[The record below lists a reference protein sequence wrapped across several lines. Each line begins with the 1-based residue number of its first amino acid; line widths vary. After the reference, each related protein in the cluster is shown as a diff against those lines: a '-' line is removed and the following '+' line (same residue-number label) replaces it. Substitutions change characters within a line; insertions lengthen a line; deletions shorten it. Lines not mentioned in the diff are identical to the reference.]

1 VTQTQI
7 DDRENKNF
15 NVEKFEKNEKS
26 FINNSQ
32 EKENINKNIPVTL
45 LLNNQQEELSTTLKN
60 KIYFW
65 LIDLGILKENSI
77 KADDLPNLCA
87 NGVLLADLV
96 NRLEGVKNFK
106 KKFKN
111 FILFLES
118 RMYQRHHTE
127 NHIKIPYS
135 SQHK

>member
-1 VTQTQI
+1 VTQIQTQT

-15 NVEKFEKNEKS
+15 NVEKFEKNEKFEKFEKCEKS
-26 FINNSQ
+26 FINNNSQ

-96 NRLEGVKNFK
+96 NRLEGVKNF
-106 KKFKN
+106 
-111 FILFLES
+111 
-118 RMYQRHHTE
+118 
-127 NHIKIPYS
+127 
-135 SQHK
+135 